1 MMDNSMTARR
11 ARAAQGAFENYDFR
25 NTRIASIGNWALGS
39 PGCDM
44 TRRMILGALEGTC
57 VGENRACFTVH
68 FKNNGTP
75 DVLGAYCI
83 NERGTIIGAPRPPST
98 RH

>member
-1 MMDNSMTARR
+1 MMDDSMTARR
-11 ARAAQGAFENYDFR
+11 AQAAQGAFENYDFQ
-25 NTRIASIGNWALGS
+25 NTRIAKLGGWSLSS

-44 TRRMILGALEGTC
+44 TRTIVLGALAGTC

-83 NERGTIIGAPRPPST
+83 NERGTIIGAPRAASI